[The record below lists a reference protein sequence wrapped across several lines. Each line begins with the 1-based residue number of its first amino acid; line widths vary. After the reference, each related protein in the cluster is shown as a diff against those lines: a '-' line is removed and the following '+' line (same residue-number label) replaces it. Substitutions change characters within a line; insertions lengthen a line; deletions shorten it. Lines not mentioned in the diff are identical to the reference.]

1 MSSGIILLIVAIVLL
16 VIIAYLVGVIIRKR
30 NDSLIT
36 SLEERKQALFALPV
50 NDEIEE
56 VKSLHLIGQSQTS
69 FREWNQKW
77 VDLTVNSFAD
87 IENHIFEAE
96 NLNDTFN
103 FIRAKHEINSVESQ
117 LNLVEEDIA
126 SIREALNILKEQEEK
141 NSARVTH
148 ALDLYEKLQASISE
162 NEDNFGSTMPEID
175 KQMKNIETEF
185 SQFVALN
192 SSGDP
197 VEASEVLDRAEEH
210 TIALGQITEQI
221 PAIVAKLEDDFP
233 DQLDDLETGYR
244 RLLEENYHFPEKN
257 IEARFQEIRESIRA
271 NSSELVTLDL
281 DRAREENTHIQER
294 IDSLYEV
301 FEREIAA
308 YKVAA
313 KNSKML
319 PRYLAHVKRNNEQL
333 KDEIA
338 RLSRKYI
345 LSETESLTVKAFEK
359 DIKEIEDST
368 LAVAEQFGLQEKP
381 FSELQVTFERSIKTL
396 TNVESGQMD
405 VFAAVKDIEKIESQ
419 ARHNLDVYV
428 TQLHMI
434 KRYMEKRHLPGIPQD
449 FLSAFFTTS
458 SQLEALMDELSR
470 GRINIEAVSRLSEV
484 ATVAIAN
491 LEDLTYQVVQNATLT
506 EQLLQYS
513 NRYRSFEAGVQS
525 SFEHALRLFEVEN
538 DYQASFDEISYALE
552 TVEPGVTD
560 RFVNSYEKTREH
572 IRF

>member
-271 NSSELVTLDL
+271 NLSELVTLDL

>member
-319 PRYLAHVKRNNEQL
+319 PRYLEHVKRNNEQL

-434 KRYMEKRHLPGIPQD
+434 KRYMEKRHLPGIPQG

>member
-281 DRAREENTHIQER
+281 DRAREENAHIQER

-333 KDEIA
+333 KNEIA

>member
-319 PRYLAHVKRNNEQL
+319 PRYLEHVKRNNEQL

-368 LAVAEQFGLQEKP
+368 LAVAEQFDLQEKP

>member
-333 KDEIA
+333 KNEIA
-338 RLSRKYI
+338 RLSCKYI

-484 ATVAIAN
+484 ATVAIVN

>member
-368 LAVAEQFGLQEKP
+368 LAVAEQFSLQEKP

>member
-333 KDEIA
+333 KNEIA

-458 SQLEALMDELSR
+458 LQLEALMDELSR

>member
-419 ARHNLDVYV
+419 ARHNLDIYV

>member
-333 KDEIA
+333 KNEIA

-552 TVEPGVTD
+552 TVEPGVID

>member
-36 SLEERKQALFALPV
+36 NLEERKQALFALPV

>member
-281 DRAREENTHIQER
+281 DRAREENTHIQEH

>member
-36 SLEERKQALFALPV
+36 NLEERKQALFSLPV
-50 NDEIEE
+50 NEEIEA

-77 VDLTVNSFAD
+77 VDLTLNSFAD

-103 FIRAKHEINSVESQ
+103 FIRTKHEINNVESQ

-126 SIREALNILKEQEEK
+126 AIREALSVLKEQEEK

-148 ALDLYEKLQASISE
+148 ALDLYEQLQASIEE
-162 NEDNFGSTMPEID
+162 NEDNFGSTMAEIN
-175 KQMKNIETEF
+175 KQMKNIEAEF

-197 VEASEVLDRAEEH
+197 VEASGILDKAEEH

-281 DRAREENTHIQER
+281 DRARDENTHIQEH
-294 IDSLYEV
+294 INSLYEL

-308 YKVAA
+308 YQEAS
-313 KNSKML
+313 KNSKIL
-319 PRYLAHVKRNNEQL
+319 PNYLLHVQRNNEQL
-333 KDEIA
+333 KSEIS
-338 RLSRKYI
+338 RLSHKYI
-345 LSETESLTVKAFEK
+345 LSENEALNIKAFDK
-359 DIKEIEDST
+359 DITEINDT
-368 LAVAEQFGLQEKP
+368 VLAIAKNFTEQDKP
-381 FSELQVTFERSIKTL
+381 FSELEAIFERSLRTL
-396 TNVESGQMD
+396 SSVENGQIE
-405 VFAAVKDIEKIESQ
+405 VFEAVKDIEKIETH
-419 ARHNLDVYV
+419 ARQNLDLYV

-434 KRYMEKRHLPGIPQD
+434 KRYMEKRNLPGIPQE
-449 FLSAFFTTS
+449 FLTAFFTTS
-458 SQLEALMDELSR
+458 SQLEALMDELSK
-470 GRINIEAVSRLSEV
+470 GRINIEAVSRLSEI
-484 ATVAIAN
+484 ATNAIVN
-491 LEDLTYQVVQNATLT
+491 LEELTYQVVQNATLT

-513 NRYRSFEAGVQS
+513 NRYRSFEAGVQN
-525 SFEHALRLFEVEN
+525 SFEHALRLFEVDH

>member
-103 FIRAKHEINSVESQ
+103 FICAKHEINSVESQ

>member
-381 FSELQVTFERSIKTL
+381 FSELQVTFERSIKAL

>member
-405 VFAAVKDIEKIESQ
+405 VFAEVKDIEKIESQ

>member
-117 LNLVEEDIA
+117 LNLVEEDTA

>member
-319 PRYLAHVKRNNEQL
+319 PRYLEHVKRNNEQL

-368 LAVAEQFGLQEKP
+368 LAVAGQFGLQEKP

>member
-381 FSELQVTFERSIKTL
+381 FSELQVIFERSIKTL

>member
-36 SLEERKQALFALPV
+36 SLEERKQALFDLPV

-281 DRAREENTHIQER
+281 DRAREENTHIQEH

-319 PRYLAHVKRNNEQL
+319 PRYLEHVKRNNEQL

>member
-96 NLNDTFN
+96 NLNDTFH

-333 KDEIA
+333 KNEIA

>member
-36 SLEERKQALFALPV
+36 SLEERKQALFALPI